1 MLAGRAD
8 EAEPL
13 LARLVRREATHGRD
27 VEQARALVDLGHA
40 HHDQDRA
47 ENALPLWREA
57 AGLFEAHGQW
67 EDAARTLL
75 AAGALVNRE
84 RDERTRPSAL
94 DLFERAVAAA
104 RQAVDEDPAVLPAA
118 LHAHGYLLCESGQ
131 AEGLDLL
138 EEALALV
145 RDAGADWQVADY
157 TDTRARALWSLER
170 GPEAIATAL
179 QAADLFT
186 AAGDR
191 EGAAQAE
198 LFAAYVVAED
208 GSPEQ
213 AATLFLVAGLAA
225 AFGAGTL
232 SLAGWSLLFA
242 VAGLAGLR
250 ALAIRD
256 RARRARPAAVVV
268 PERPA
273 APAAEERQAPPA
285 DPERDR
291 RVLETVLAFET
302 EAPRPAA
309 PAAPRVEP
317 VVVTASSAA
326 PAADRAVTIPAVPRP
341 TYLDAPEMARP
352 LPAPLET
359 PAPTGADTR
368 PQDAA
373 RTADDQISAAAEQ
386 DIAALDLD
394 NVLARRRAC

>member
-1 MLAGRAD
+1 MDETTAPTRAVQAALDALADARVSASLVIV
-8 EAEPL
+8 AL
-13 LARLVRREATHGRD
+13 VAFLAWRLVLRRHRLASAPARPSMPRSFMHRLQSSPA
-27 VEQARALVDLGHA
+27 VRALTARFSGRLS
-40 HHDQDRA
+40 
-47 ENALPLWREA
+47 A
-57 AGLFEAHGQW
+57 AA
-67 EDAARTLL
+67 DAARTARGRAGLHIRWGRTALFL
-75 AAGALVNRE
+75 AALVAL
-84 RDERTRPSAL
+84 
-94 DLFERAVAAA
+94 
-104 RQAVDEDPAVLPAA
+104 
-118 LHAHGYLLCESGQ
+118 
-131 AEGLDLL
+131 
-138 EEALALV
+138 LV
-145 RDAGADWQVADY
+145 
-157 TDTRARALWSLER
+157 
-170 GPEAIATAL
+170 
-179 QAADLFT
+179 
-186 AAGDR
+186 
-191 EGAAQAE
+191 
-198 LFAAYVVAED
+198 
-208 GSPEQ
+208 
-213 AATLFLVAGLAA
+213 FLVAGLAA

-250 ALAIRD
+250 ALAVRD
-256 RARRARPAAVVV
+256 RTRRARPAAVVV

-273 APAAEERQAPPA
+273 APAAEERQAPPV

-309 PAAPRVEP
+309 AHAPRVEP
-317 VVVTASSAA
+317 VVVTASAAA

-368 PQDAA
+368 LQDAA

>member
-1 MLAGRAD
+1 MDETTAPTRAVQAALDALADARVSASLVIV
-8 EAEPL
+8 AL
-13 LARLVRREATHGRD
+13 VAFLAWRLVLRRHRLASAPARPSMPRSFMHRLQSSPA
-27 VEQARALVDLGHA
+27 VRALTARFSGRLS
-40 HHDQDRA
+40 
-47 ENALPLWREA
+47 A
-57 AGLFEAHGQW
+57 AA
-67 EDAARTLL
+67 DAARAARGRTGLHIRWGRTALFL
-75 AAGALVNRE
+75 AALVAL
-84 RDERTRPSAL
+84 
-94 DLFERAVAAA
+94 
-104 RQAVDEDPAVLPAA
+104 
-118 LHAHGYLLCESGQ
+118 
-131 AEGLDLL
+131 
-138 EEALALV
+138 LV
-145 RDAGADWQVADY
+145 
-157 TDTRARALWSLER
+157 
-170 GPEAIATAL
+170 
-179 QAADLFT
+179 
-186 AAGDR
+186 
-191 EGAAQAE
+191 
-198 LFAAYVVAED
+198 
-208 GSPEQ
+208 
-213 AATLFLVAGLAA
+213 FLVAGLAA

-232 SLAGWSLLFA
+232 ALAGWSLLFA

-250 ALAIRD
+250 ALAVRD
-256 RARRARPAAVVV
+256 RTRRARPAAAVVV

-309 PAAPRVEP
+309 APAAPRVEP
-317 VVVTASSAA
+317 VVVTASAAA

>member
-1 MLAGRAD
+1 MDETTAPTRAVQAALDALADARVSASLVIV
-8 EAEPL
+8 AL
-13 LARLVRREATHGRD
+13 VAFLAWRLVLRRHRLASAPARPSMPRSFMHRLQSSPA
-27 VEQARALVDLGHA
+27 VRALTARVSGRLS
-40 HHDQDRA
+40 
-47 ENALPLWREA
+47 A
-57 AGLFEAHGQW
+57 A
-67 EDAARTLL
+67 DAARAARGRTGLHIRWGRTALFL
-75 AAGALVNRE
+75 AALVAL
-84 RDERTRPSAL
+84 
-94 DLFERAVAAA
+94 
-104 RQAVDEDPAVLPAA
+104 
-118 LHAHGYLLCESGQ
+118 
-131 AEGLDLL
+131 
-138 EEALALV
+138 LV
-145 RDAGADWQVADY
+145 
-157 TDTRARALWSLER
+157 
-170 GPEAIATAL
+170 
-179 QAADLFT
+179 
-186 AAGDR
+186 
-191 EGAAQAE
+191 
-198 LFAAYVVAED
+198 
-208 GSPEQ
+208 
-213 AATLFLVAGLAA
+213 FLVAGLAA

-250 ALAIRD
+250 ALAVRD
-256 RARRARPAAVVV
+256 RTRRARPAAVVV

-273 APAAEERQAPPA
+273 APAAEERQAPPV

-309 PAAPRVEP
+309 APAASRVEP
-317 VVVTASSAA
+317 VVVTASSAAA

-368 PQDAA
+368 LQDAA

>member
-1 MLAGRAD
+1 MDETTAPTTAVQAALDALADARVSASLVIV
-8 EAEPL
+8 AL
-13 LARLVRREATHGRD
+13 VAFLAWRLVLRRHRLASAPARPSMPRSFMHRLQSSPA
-27 VEQARALVDLGHA
+27 VRALTARFSGRLS
-40 HHDQDRA
+40 
-47 ENALPLWREA
+47 A
-57 AGLFEAHGQW
+57 AA
-67 EDAARTLL
+67 DAARAARGRTGLHIRWGRTALFL
-75 AAGALVNRE
+75 AALVAL
-84 RDERTRPSAL
+84 
-94 DLFERAVAAA
+94 
-104 RQAVDEDPAVLPAA
+104 
-118 LHAHGYLLCESGQ
+118 
-131 AEGLDLL
+131 
-138 EEALALV
+138 LV
-145 RDAGADWQVADY
+145 
-157 TDTRARALWSLER
+157 
-170 GPEAIATAL
+170 
-179 QAADLFT
+179 
-186 AAGDR
+186 
-191 EGAAQAE
+191 
-198 LFAAYVVAED
+198 
-208 GSPEQ
+208 
-213 AATLFLVAGLAA
+213 FLVAGLAA

-232 SLAGWSLLFA
+232 ALAGWSLLFA

-250 ALAIRD
+250 ALAVRD
-256 RARRARPAAVVV
+256 RTRRARPAAAVVV
-268 PERPA
+268 PECPT

-309 PAAPRVEP
+309 APAASRAEP
-317 VVVTASSAA
+317 VVVTASAAA